1 VSDLTTRLNDLLAK
15 VPADQRQ
22 AAATLAAQ
30 YGPQLF
36 AMAQEDA
43 LAYLRRLWA
52 GDLDAAM
59 ELDLKLSDDAFIAK
73 VKANSARWEGV
84 ARYNVVRE
92 QLRNEMLL
100 KIAPVIAAILAALVG
115 L

>member
-1 VSDLTTRLNDLLAK
+1 MSDFKAQLDALLAK
-15 VPADQRQ
+15 VPAEQRQ

-52 GDLDAAM
+52 GDLDAVA
-59 ELDLKLSDDAFIAK
+59 ELDLKLSDDAFVAK

-84 ARYNVVRE
+84 ERYNAVRE

-100 KIAPVIAAILAALVG
+100 KLAPILAAVLAALVG